1 MDIQQSIFSDPMY
14 QMMQGRSGLAP
25 DQYWKSLRPEAKKQ
39 HLSRI
44 NADPATYLSEAQ
56 YGNIQAVGANS
67 GPNAFV
73 SDDPVL
79 AGYTGPSED
88 VSPALSASKDA
99 MIVQAAP
106 GILQSQ
112 QSQSPAS
119 NVSYED
125 PARQVDVV
133 KVPSGYGDY
142 SPKDYINA
150 ANSLNTTEV
159 GSNHLGTYG
168 DAAPAAE
175 VSPDNNSYL
184 EDADNETL
192 AELASMG
199 NAKAAAVLER
209 RASNPQE
216 PVEPALQRALR
227 SQEDYSDPTEVR
239 GANPALTQP
248 VLTNSDGTEVGPDS
262 GALVSTSNVNA
273 APNNSGNRTTNS
285 TTQSTSRTV
294 SPSTGNARGSQMG
307 YGKANTAEMLM
318 RVGGA
323 MQAGAANGYGAAMG
337 AASNEYG
344 KIQDQRRAADTA
356 AFEQAEDTRLKE
368 EAMKAAAARAR
379 SSGGGKAAAAKSKA
393 LTGVNDA
400 MYSMQRGLDAI
411 ADSRASGG
419 NLTGVGGIFKGIFD
433 NFTGDA
439 DANRRLILSRLKID
453 DTLLRT
459 AETKGAISN
468 VEMALFLEPAPKTFQ
483 DEQIWVDWLNE
494 RMRTL
499 RAVQYRLQTGE
510 ELPLDQRS
518 QKYDPSTGAPSNSSL
533 SDDDMAYI
541 K

>member
-25 DQYWKSLRPEAKKQ
+25 DQYWNSLHPEAKKQ

-44 NADPATYLSEAQ
+44 NADPATYVTEEQ
-56 YGNIQAVGANS
+56 YGNSQAVGANS

-73 SDDPVL
+73 SDNPVL
-79 AGYTGPSED
+79 AGYDGDPVQPGYPSAGPSTES
-88 VSPALSASKDA
+88 SPALSSSIDR
-99 MIVQAAP
+99 MIPQDTPEV
-106 GILQSQ
+106 LQ
-112 QSQSPAS
+112 
-119 NVSYED
+119 
-125 PARQVDVV
+125 
-133 KVPSGYGDY
+133 
-142 SPKDYINA
+142 
-150 ANSLNTTEV
+150 
-159 GSNHLGTYG
+159 
-168 DAAPAAE
+168 
-175 VSPDNNSYL
+175 
-184 EDADNETL
+184 
-192 AELASMG
+192 
-199 NAKAAAVLER
+199 
-209 RASNPQE
+209 
-216 PVEPALQRALR
+216 
-227 SQEDYSDPTEVR
+227 
-239 GANPALTQP
+239 GAP
-248 VLTNSDGTEVGPDS
+248 VLTNPDGTVVEPDS
-262 GALVSTSNVNA
+262 GALVSTSNVNG
-273 APNNSGNRTTNS
+273 APSSTNNS
-285 TTQSTSRTV
+285 TTQSTSRTA

-356 AFEQAEDTRLKE
+356 AFEQAEATRLKE

-379 SSGGGKAAAAKSKA
+379 SSGGGKAAAVKSKA

-419 NLTGVGGIFKGIFD
+419 NLTGVGGIFKGAFD

-468 VEMALFLEPAPKTFQ
+468 VEMALFLEPAPKTIQ